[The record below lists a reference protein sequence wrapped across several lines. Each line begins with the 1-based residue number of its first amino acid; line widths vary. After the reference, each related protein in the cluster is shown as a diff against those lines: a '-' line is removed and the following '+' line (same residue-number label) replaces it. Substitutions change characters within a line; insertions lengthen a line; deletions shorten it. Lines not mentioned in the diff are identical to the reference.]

1 MGQGRAR
8 ARSRLRRAA
17 AVSASLVLA
26 VTACSALAASAS
38 AGSSRRPAAAR
49 IDLRIDT
56 GGPLGLSVPLSPLA
70 AGDVR
75 ERTATLRDRSGGGI
89 AALVVDVA
97 ESHRSRGGADALEV
111 RIDRCSRPWLLAST
125 ASLRCPGR
133 LDGKVAW
140 RRVGAGIARAALGG
154 TDAGAVY
161 LRISTRMP
169 ATAGEDQ
176 EGFAAR
182 LDYRFTA
189 A

>member
-1 MGQGRAR
+1 V
-8 ARSRLRRAA
+8 SR
-17 AVSASLVLA
+17 
-26 VTACSALAASAS
+26 
-38 AGSSRRPAAAR
+38 
-49 IDLRIDT
+49 
-56 GGPLGLSVPLSPLA
+56 LA
-70 AGDVR
+70 AGDVQ

-89 AALVVDVA
+89 AALVVDVV
-97 ESHRSRGGADALEV
+97 ESHRSRGGPDALEV
-111 RIDRCSRPWLLAST
+111 RIDRCSRPWVVAST
-125 ASLRCPGR
+125 ASLRCSGR

-140 RRVGAGIARAALGG
+140 RRVGGGVTGAALGG
-154 TDAGAVY
+154 TVAGPVY